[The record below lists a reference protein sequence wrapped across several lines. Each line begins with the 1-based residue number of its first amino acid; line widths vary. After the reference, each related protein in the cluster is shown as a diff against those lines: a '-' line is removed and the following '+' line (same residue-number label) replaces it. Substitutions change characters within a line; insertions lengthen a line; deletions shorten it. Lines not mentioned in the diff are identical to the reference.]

1 MADTNGKI
9 PTWYAEDRV
18 GQSIAGGDIIYDV
31 FDHASPEKHDEFL
44 AWAGAALGVMFDHP
58 TDAENAEDGRDGYYQ
73 IRPFEKP
80 TDKPNHL
87 AMVLAMACDWLETVD
102 PGYAEE
108 VLGFGPQSDEV
119 QAAIASLQGGKT
131 C

>member
-1 MADTNGKI
+1 ML
-9 PTWYAEDRV
+9 DRLLALAGLAGMRERYTRGECYWAV
-18 GQSIAGGDIIYDV
+18 G
-31 FDHASPEKHDEFL
+31 L
-44 AWAGAALGVMFDHP
+44 ALTLGLTLGVMFDHP

-80 TDKPNHL
+80 TGKPNHL

-108 VLGFGPQSDEV
+108 ILGFGPQSDEV

>member
-1 MADTNGKI
+1 MTDSDGKI

-18 GQSIAGGDIIYDV
+18 GDSIAAGDIVYDV

-58 TDAENAEDGRDGYYQ
+58 TDDEDTSDGYYQ

-102 PGYAEE
+102 PGYAAE

-119 QAAIASLQGGKT
+119 QAAIASLQGGQ
-131 C
+131 

>member
-1 MADTNGKI
+1 MADTI
-9 PTWYAEDRV
+9 PTWYAQDRV
-18 GQSIAGGDIIYDV
+18 GQSIAGADIIYDI
-31 FDHASPEKHDEFL
+31 FDYASPEKHDEFL

-58 TDAENAEDGRDGYYQ
+58 TGTEQSTTPRDGYYQ

-80 TDKPNHL
+80 TDKPNYL

-102 PGYAEE
+102 PGYAVE

-119 QAAIASLQGGKT
+119 RAAIASLQGGK
-131 C
+131 